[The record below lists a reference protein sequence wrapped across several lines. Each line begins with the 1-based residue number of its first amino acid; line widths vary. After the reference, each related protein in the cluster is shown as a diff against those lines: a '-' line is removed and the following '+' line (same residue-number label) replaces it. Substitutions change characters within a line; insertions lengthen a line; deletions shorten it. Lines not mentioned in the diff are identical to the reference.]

1 MEISSRSLSNSNKT
15 NESLNQITITDTET
29 IDENYSEMQKDNLE
43 LGGIVDSL
51 SKQLRNLEKRI
62 EIKS

>member
-15 NESLNQITITDTET
+15 NESLNKITITDTET

-43 LGGIVDSL
+43 LRGIVDSL